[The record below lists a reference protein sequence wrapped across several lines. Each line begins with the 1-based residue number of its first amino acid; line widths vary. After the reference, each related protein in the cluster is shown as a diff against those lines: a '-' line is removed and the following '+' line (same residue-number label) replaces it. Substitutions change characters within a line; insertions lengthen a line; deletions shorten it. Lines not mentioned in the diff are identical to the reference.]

1 MTEQEIKEL
10 EYLRHAIRNGTTKL
24 MGLLKEAENIVT
36 AMGVAVR
43 SFRESNGYDKPNGK
57 TDQE

>member
-43 SFRESNGYDKPNGK
+43 
-57 TDQE
+57 